1 MGRYYNGDIDG
12 KFWFAVQPSNAGER
26 FGAKEISPYY
36 IEYEIDREDSY
47 NDIVKELKS
56 IESNDAIKRV
66 DDMFKMLQ
74 LLKGNGYDDD
84 TLKEYGVK
92 EKDIEEYADY
102 ELGKQIKNWFDDNP
116 DRDVLSFQA
125 EI

>member
-12 KFWFAVQPSNAGER
+12 KFWFAVQPSTAGER
-26 FGAKEISPYY
+26 FGAVQIEPYY

-47 NDIVKELKS
+47 NDIVKELES
-56 IESNDAIKRV
+56 IESNSAIKKIEA
-66 DDMFKMLQ
+66 MF
-74 LLKGNGYDDD
+74 GIVGSYNDD
-84 TLKEYGVK
+84 TLKEYGIK

-125 EI
+125 EV

>member
-36 IEYEIDREDSY
+36 IEYEIDRDDSY
-47 NDIVKELKS
+47 KDIVKELKS
-56 IESNDAIKRV
+56 IESNGAIKRV
-66 DDMFKMLQ
+66 DAMFKMLQ
-74 LLKGNGYDDD
+74 LLKTDGYNDD

-125 EI
+125 ET

>member
-12 KFWFAVQPSNAGER
+12 KFWFAVQPSTAGER

-84 TLKEYGVK
+84 TLKQYGVK

>member
-47 NDIVKELKS
+47 NDIVKELES

-74 LLKGNGYDDD
+74 LLKTDGYNDD
-84 TLKEYGVK
+84 TLKQYGVK

>member
-47 NDIVKELKS
+47 NDIVKELES
-56 IESNDAIKRV
+56 IESNGAIKKV
-66 DDMFKMLQ
+66 DDMFKKLQ
-74 LLKGNGYDDD
+74 LLKRDGYDDD
-84 TLKEYGVK
+84 TLKQYGVK

-102 ELGKQIKNWFDDNP
+102 ELGKQIKYWFDDNP
-116 DRDVLSFQA
+116 DSDVLSFQA
-125 EI
+125 EL

>member
-36 IEYEIDREDSY
+36 IEYEIDRDDSY
-47 NDIVKELKS
+47 KDIVKELKS
-56 IESNDAIKRV
+56 IESNGAIKRV
-66 DDMFKMLQ
+66 DDMFKKLQ

-84 TLKEYGVK
+84 TLKQYGVK

-125 EI
+125 ET

>member
-36 IEYEIDREDSY
+36 IEYEIDRDDSY
-47 NDIVKELKS
+47 KDIVKELKS
-56 IESNDAIKRV
+56 IESNGAIKRV

-84 TLKEYGVK
+84 TLKQYGVK

-125 EI
+125 EL

>member
-36 IEYEIDREDSY
+36 IEYEIDRDDSY
-47 NDIVKELKS
+47 KDIVKELES

-84 TLKEYGVK
+84 TLKQYGVK

>member
-36 IEYEIDREDSY
+36 IEYEIDRDDSY
-47 NDIVKELKS
+47 KDIVKELKS
-56 IESNDAIKRV
+56 IESNGAIKRV
-66 DDMFKMLQ
+66 DAMFKMLQ
-74 LLKGNGYDDD
+74 LLKTNGYNDD

-125 EI
+125 ET

>member
-47 NDIVKELKS
+47 NDIVKELES
-56 IESNDAIKRV
+56 IESNGAIKKV

>member
-47 NDIVKELKS
+47 NDIVKELES
-56 IESNDAIKRV
+56 IESNGAIKKV
-66 DDMFKMLQ
+66 DDMFKKLQ
-74 LLKGNGYDDD
+74 LLKTDGYDDD
-84 TLKEYGVK
+84 TLKQYGVK

-125 EI
+125 EL

>member
-1 MGRYYNGDIDG
+1 MREPLPQASVLTIPPRV
-12 KFWFAVQPSNAGER
+12 ALLLGER

-47 NDIVKELKS
+47 NDIVKELES
-56 IESNDAIKRV
+56 IESNGAIKKV

>member
-1 MGRYYNGDIDG
+1 MGGYYNGDIDG

-47 NDIVKELKS
+47 NDIVKELES

-74 LLKGNGYDDD
+74 LLKTDGYDDD
-84 TLKEYGVK
+84 TLKQYGVK

-125 EI
+125 EL

>member
-47 NDIVKELKS
+47 NDIVKELES
-56 IESNDAIKRV
+56 IESNGAIKKV

-84 TLKEYGVK
+84 TLKQYGVK

>member
-36 IEYEIDREDSY
+36 IEYEIDRDDSY
-47 NDIVKELKS
+47 KDIVKELKS
-56 IESNDAIKRV
+56 IESNGAIKRV
-66 DDMFKMLQ
+66 DAMFKMLQ
-74 LLKGNGYDDD
+74 LLKTDGYNDD

>member
-47 NDIVKELKS
+47 KDIVKELEG
-56 IESNDAIKRV
+56 IESNSAIKKIEA
-66 DDMFKMLQ
+66 MF
-74 LLKGNGYDDD
+74 
-84 TLKEYGVK
+84 K
-92 EKDIEEYADY
+92 EKDTYNNDSLKKIGVTESDMNDYADY

-125 EI
+125 EV

>member
-47 NDIVKELKS
+47 NDIVKELES

-74 LLKGNGYDDD
+74 LLKTDGYDDD
-84 TLKEYGVK
+84 TLKQYGVK

-125 EI
+125 EL

>member
-47 NDIVKELKS
+47 NDIVKELES

-84 TLKEYGVK
+84 TLKQYGVK

-125 EI
+125 ET

>member
-26 FGAKEISPYY
+26 FGAVEIEPYY

-47 NDIVKELKS
+47 KNIVKELKS
-56 IESNDAIKRV
+56 IESNGTIKKVDA
-66 DDMFKMLQ
+66 MFLQ
-74 LLKGNGYDDD
+74 LKLSKKDGYNSD

-102 ELGKQIKNWFDDNP
+102 ELGKQIKDWFDDNP

-125 EI
+125 EV

>member
-12 KFWFAVQPSNAGER
+12 KFWFAVQPSDAGER
-26 FGAKEISPYY
+26 FGAVQIEPYY

-84 TLKEYGVK
+84 TLKQYGVK

>member
-26 FGAKEISPYY
+26 FGAKEINSYY

-47 NDIVKELKS
+47 KDIVKELES
-56 IESNDAIKRV
+56 IESNGAIKKV

>member
-84 TLKEYGVK
+84 TLKQYGVK

>member
-47 NDIVKELKS
+47 NDIVKELES

-84 TLKEYGVK
+84 TLKQYGVK

-125 EI
+125 EL

>member
-36 IEYEIDREDSY
+36 IEYEIDRDDSY
-47 NDIVKELKS
+47 KDIVKELKS
-56 IESNDAIKRV
+56 IESNGAIKRV
-66 DDMFKMLQ
+66 DDMFKKLQ

-84 TLKEYGVK
+84 TLKQYGVK

-125 EI
+125 EL